1 MVVNPDKFQV
11 IMSDKQKKWSE
22 GITAENQQIKVVS
35 FVKLLGIQL
44 DGKLNFNPH
53 FSNTCKSAA
62 NHLNALIRLKYFMN
76 FGERNSLINSY
87 FMANFNYYPLVW
99 MLASA
104 STLKRIENLQKRALR
119 FLCNYYKISYE
130 ELLSKSATT
139 SMNVRILKTLCVE
152 LDKTINELNLN
163 FTGEFLALNSLSYHI
178 KSSENVEPFKTTIKH
193 WKARLCV
200 CMVCYCSY

>member
-1 MVVNPDKFQV
+1 
-11 IMSDKQKKWSE
+11 
-22 GITAENQQIKVVS
+22 
-35 FVKLLGIQL
+35 
-44 DGKLNFNPH
+44 
-53 FSNTCKSAA
+53 
-62 NHLNALIRLKYFMN
+62 MN

-139 SMNVRILKTLCVE
+139 SMNVKILKTLCVE
-152 LDKTINELNLN
+152 LDKTIN
-163 FTGEFLALNSLSYHI
+163 
-178 KSSENVEPFKTTIKH
+178 
-193 WKARLCV
+193 
-200 CMVCYCSY
+200 